1 MHKLHISIIGT
12 DKIAYEGE
20 AESAFVPTKSG
31 IIEILPNHV
40 QLVSALAPGEIILKT
55 SNDKNPEPEQARYG
69 TRFKIEGGVL
79 EVRAHSNVIILAD
92 IVKE

>member
-1 MHKLHISIIGT
+1 MHKLKISIIGK

-20 AESAFVPTKSG
+20 ADSAFVPTKAG

-40 QLVSALAPGEIILKT
+40 QLVSALAPGEIILNT
-55 SNDKNPEPEQARYG
+55 SKGQEK
-69 TRFKIEGGVL
+69 FKVEGGVL
-79 EVRAHSNVIILAD
+79 EVRSESKIIILAD

>member
-1 MHKLHISIIGT
+1 MHTLKISIIGT

-20 AESAFVPTKSG
+20 AESAFVPTKAG
-31 IIEILPNHV
+31 IIEILPNHT

-55 SNDKNPEPEQARYG
+55 KEGNKN
-69 TRFKIEGGVL
+69 FKVTGGVL
-79 EVRAHSNVIILAD
+79 EVRPESKIIILAD